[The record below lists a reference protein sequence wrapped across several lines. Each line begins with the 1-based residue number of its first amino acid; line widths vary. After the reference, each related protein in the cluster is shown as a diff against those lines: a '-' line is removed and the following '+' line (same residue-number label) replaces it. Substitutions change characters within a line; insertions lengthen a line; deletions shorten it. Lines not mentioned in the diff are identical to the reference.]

1 MRRSLAPRATWTR
14 RFLRGRIPDR
24 NPLRRRTDRLET
36 AILAGLLIVVCAAAP
51 FLAGAASGWEHSAA
65 LRQLR
70 VQQATSHQVRA
81 TVVGDV
87 QHDGGWY
94 PFNLIEANLRWA
106 TPDGRMITELL
117 QVPMG
122 TQAGGAIQIWINQSG
137 QPVTPLLR
145 TQIPPRDALAATGA
159 VTGLVVVAL
168 MAGLAARR
176 TLNRRRMAAW
186 VIDWMVTEPRWN
198 TRRRRE

>member
-1 MRRSLAPRATWTR
+1 MRRSRNSRGTWTR

-36 AILAGLLIVVCAAAP
+36 TILAGLLIAVCAAAP

-87 QHDGGWY
+87 QHDGGY
-94 PFNLIEANLRWA
+94 PFILTEANLRWSA
-106 TPDGRMITELL
+106 PDGRRIIELL
-117 QVPMG
+117 RVPID
-122 TQAGGAIQIWINQSG
+122 TQAGGVIQIWINESG
-137 QPVTPLLR
+137 QSITPLLP
-145 TQIPPRDALAATGA
+145 TQIPGREAYAATGA
-159 VTGLVVVAL
+159 VTGLAVVAL
-168 MAGLAARR
+168 VAGLAAYR

-186 VIDWMVTEPRWN
+186 ATDWMVTESRWN
-198 TRRRRE
+198 TRRRHE